1 MPKNPPQTL
10 PHTHTHNPIV
20 CEASVDVNQDSC
32 ERLQGNSPQMVE
44 GEKLQ
49 SAVWL
54 LKNTGRRRRRRRGS
68 ERHHVF
74 FFFLLL
80 VLLSARN
87 KRNTDVQ
94 YLGFFFFFLHK
105 ISFKT
110 FFFDTHPVKIKNF
123 CRINVFDLNH
133 MLQ

>member
-1 MPKNPPQTL
+1 M
-10 PHTHTHNPIV
+10 
-20 CEASVDVNQDSC
+20 AA
-32 ERLQGNSPQMVE
+32 
-44 GEKLQ
+44 EKYRKEEKKKRVR
-49 SAVWL
+49 A
-54 LKNTGRRRRRRRGS
+54 TPR
-68 ERHHVF
+68 
-74 FFFLLL
+74 LLL
-80 VLLSARN
+80 LSTFSFTARN

-110 FFFDTHPVKIKNF
+110 FFFDTHPVKIKFF